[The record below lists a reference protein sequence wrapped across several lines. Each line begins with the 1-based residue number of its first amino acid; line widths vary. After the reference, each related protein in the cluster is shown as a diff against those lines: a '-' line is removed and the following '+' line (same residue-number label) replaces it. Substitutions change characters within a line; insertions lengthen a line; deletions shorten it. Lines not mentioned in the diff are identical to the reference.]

1 MNRILIT
8 RTELLN
14 MGVVFATE
22 QETQAFIRII
32 SDELS
37 ERVRKASAH
46 LSGSGVVP
54 PLDETYSEN
63 EKSAWLFD
71 HVDAYREICE
81 RCKVELVTELEKYR
95 GRIAGLVE
103 GDEPPMRAIPIE
115 DLDLSVR
122 VFNSL
127 KRAGLNNVGDLLDH
141 GDLASVR
148 NLGKKGYYEVE
159 KVLNNLRLN
168 LYDYEI
174 TEDDDSLAADPDWDD
189 PDFDWAE
196 PVFDEDELFGMEDDA
211 PFDD

>member
-127 KRAGLNNVGDLLDH
+127 KRAGINNVGDLLDH

-148 NLGKKGYYEVE
+148 NLGKKGCYEVE

>member
-22 QETQAFIRII
+22 QETQAFIRIV
-32 SDELS
+32 SDELA

-103 GDEPPMRAIPIE
+103 GAVPAVCAIPIE
-115 DLDLSVR
+115 ELDLSVR

-127 KRAGLNNVGDLLDH
+127 KRAGLNTVGDLLDH
-141 GDLASVR
+141 GDLRSVR
-148 NLGKKGYYEVE
+148 SLGERGYYEVE
-159 KVLNNLRLN
+159 KVLDVLRIN
-168 LYDYEI
+168 LYEYENI
-174 TEDDDSLAADPDWDD
+174 DDDGSFDDDYPEVPDPDWDD
-189 PDFDWAE
+189 DA
-196 PVFDEDELFGMEDDA
+196 LFGLDVDA
-211 PFDD
+211 LL

>member
-1 MNRILIT
+1 MNLILIT

-22 QETQAFIRII
+22 QETKAFIRII
-32 SDELS
+32 SDELA

-71 HVDAYREICE
+71 HVDAFRGICE
-81 RCKVELVTELEKYR
+81 RCKVELVSNLKKYR
-95 GRIAGLVE
+95 SRIAGLVE

-174 TEDDDSLAADPDWDD
+174 TEDDDSFD

-196 PVFDEDELFGMEDDA
+196 PVWDEDELFGMEDDA